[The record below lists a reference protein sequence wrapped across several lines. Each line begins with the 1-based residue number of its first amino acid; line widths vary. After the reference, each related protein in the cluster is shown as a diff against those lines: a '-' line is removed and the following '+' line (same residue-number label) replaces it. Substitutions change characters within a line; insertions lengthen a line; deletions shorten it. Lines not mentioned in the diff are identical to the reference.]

1 MSKGYADQKYY
12 QVSACL
18 GEMVSSDDET
28 DLENC
33 RQISEVT
40 VASTADSAESMVSHQ
55 FADMYPRKDGY
66 VVKNYQV
73 EEL

>member
-1 MSKGYADQKYY
+1 MAQGYADQKYY

-18 GEMVSSDDET
+18 GEMISSNDET
-28 DLENC
+28 DLENPLA
-33 RQISEVT
+33 ISEVT
-40 VASTADSAESMVSHQ
+40 VASSEASAEQMVSHQ

-66 VVKNYQV
+66 VISNIHA